1 MALRLHS
8 RLIVW
13 NLLFVV
19 LVTFI
24 LSLFLT
30 VSQLGVVVL
39 IGVAFTFIFGYGV
52 NILISRRLKEI
63 SIVSR
68 SLAAGNLDQRLPI
81 TGDEEIAT
89 LGTSL
94 NTMARVLNLRL
105 QALSDGKQQL
115 ELILEAMGQGVMVL
129 GSDGRITLTNTS
141 LLAVL

>member
-13 NLLFVV
+13 NLLVV
-19 LVTFI
+19 FLVSFI
-24 LSLFLT
+24 LSLF
-30 VSQLGVVVL
+30 VAASQLVLVVVIGVVFAL
-39 IGVAFTFIFGYGV
+39 IFGYGV
-52 NILISRRLKEI
+52 NVLISKPLKHI
-63 SIVSR
+63 SLVSK

-94 NTMARVLNLRL
+94 NTMAHVLNSRL

-129 GSDGRITLTNTS
+129 DGDGRITLTNTS
-141 LLAVL
+141 LL